1 MINNIKLLWEAPS
14 RFNCFVDSLHLQHW
28 SNLGG
33 AMLLDHCNEWQI
45 PVSQFQFTNSSGLF
59 RELVYA
65 TWITTMYA
73 IKALVIT
80 TRNYCIYRVIP
91 QSFLS
96 GTHLFWITTHHPLI
110 NFFLM
115 YYNIH
120 CLPLTIKQH
129 IKIINLLYLLCC
141 GQQWCDCI
149 RVAVIWNH
157 SNYVTVTVLIYALQS
172 SHDLGHM
179 NYNSEFKNLAMVNL
193 WNLVSAAAIL
203 SNLLKTPS
211 KVWYE
216 LNNWSIVDLGPVQA
230 LTKFRAL
237 KLKNRMWGRFSL
249 C

>member
-1 MINNIKLLWEAPS
+1 
-14 RFNCFVDSLHLQHW
+14 
-28 SNLGG
+28 
-33 AMLLDHCNEWQI
+33 
-45 PVSQFQFTNSSGLF
+45 
-59 RELVYA
+59 
-65 TWITTMYA
+65 
-73 IKALVIT
+73 
-80 TRNYCIYRVIP
+80 
-91 QSFLS
+91 
-96 GTHLFWITTHHPLI
+96 
-110 NFFLM
+110 M

-211 KVWYE
+211 KSVIWVEQLKHCRFRPCSSAYKIQSSKVE
-216 LNNWSIVDLGPVQA
+216 KQNVREIFPV
-230 LTKFRAL
+230 LEPIHFTTL
-237 KLKNRMWGRFSL
+237 CDPRMMLSP
-249 C
+249 